1 MTRAPSK
8 LNTILDNLMHDY
20 RTRVPDVDA
29 IIAAMRAAGIIET
42 QRGIENDHVAFRTL
56 GVSPC
61 GIASLDRI
69 FLHYGYARRDSYH
82 FAEKKLDA
90 FWYAPPEESLPRVFI
105 SELRVN
111 DLSAE
116 AQRCIRGYTDEVRSG
131 HVDAVDLDSTEAV
144 AAFLRQGLWRT
155 PSLDDYLLLAR
166 ESEYAAW
173 VLYNRYQLNHF
184 TISIHNLKEGYSTI
198 ERFNAFLESRGF
210 VLNDAGGKS
219 KTSPDGLLIQSSTV
233 ANMIDATFARGES
246 RSIAGSYVEFAE
258 RKVLPEFRGM
268 PPAAVTRRERR
279 EGFEASNAD
288 RIFESTRLR
297 LPASTTIGLGSAARG
312 VQGLQGA
319 SG

>member
-1 MTRAPSK
+1 MTRALSK
-8 LNTILDNLMHDY
+8 LSTILDNLMRDY
-20 RTRVPDVDA
+20 RARVPDVDA
-29 IIAAMRAAGIIET
+29 IIAAMRAAGIVESE
-42 QRGIENDHVAFRTL
+42 RGIENDHIAFRTL
-56 GVSPC
+56 GSSDC
-61 GIASLDRI
+61 GIGSLDRI
-69 FLHYGYARRDSYH
+69 FLHYGYVRRDSYH

-116 AQRCIRGYTDEVRSG
+116 AQRCIRSYTDEARSG
-131 HVDAVDLDSTEAV
+131 HVDAVDLESTEAV
-144 AAFLRQGLWRT
+144 AAFLRERLWRT

-173 VLYNRYQLNHF
+173 VIYNRYQLNHF
-184 TISIHNLKEGYSTI
+184 TVSIHNLKEGFNTI

-219 KTSPDGLLIQSSTV
+219 KISPDGMLIQSSTV
-233 ANMIDATFARGES
+233 ANMIEAVFARGES
-246 RSIAGSYVEFAE
+246 HRIAGSYVEFAE

-268 PPAAVTRRERR
+268 PAAAVTRRERR

-288 RIFESTRLR
+288 RIFESTYAEQTGRS
-297 LPASTTIGLGSAARG
+297 PGSPRTP
-312 VQGLQGA
+312 
-319 SG
+319 S